1 MPSKKNEVMLQEVL
15 ESLDNSNG
23 LFVIDYR
30 GLTVKEAQSL
40 RRKLTDAQAHM
51 KVYKNN
57 IVKLALAEKDMPNL
71 DHILAGTTAC
81 VFYEIDPVEAAK
93 VIKLTSKEL
102 NKIEFKGG
110 ISDGQAIDADQA
122 LAIADLPSREELVAR
137 FAAAGRPARAVR
149 PRAQRPGPGSRHGA
163 PRHRGPEERAE
174 GRVDAVSRRGIAAP
188 AFPARGRI
196 RPPTRK
202 KEHSNGCH
210 QG

>member
-81 VFYEIDPVEAAK
+81 VFYEVDPVEAAK

-137 FAAAGRPARAVR
+137 FAAAV
-149 PRAQRPGPGSRHGA
+149 
-163 PRHRGPEERAE
+163 
-174 GRVDAVSRRGIAAP
+174 AAP
-188 AFPARGRI
+188 LAQFVRVLNGPA
-196 RPPTRK
+196 
-202 KEHSNGCH
+202 
-210 QG
+210 QGLVTALHAIEDQKNEQKAA